1 LSVALSGTVLS
12 RCPACARN
20 FANIYCQNI
29 CSPDQSLFTNV
40 TRVAT
45 LPAATSHP
53 PAATSH
59 PSATT
64 SHQSAAATGRS
75 SAVAAPRQAVL
86 EYQCFYRR
94 AFAD

>member
-45 LPAATSHP
+45 LPQPTSQ
-53 PAATSH
+53 
-59 PSATT
+59 PSATAG
-64 SHQSAAATGRS
+64 HPS
-75 SAVAAPRQAVL
+75 SPAVAAPRQAVL